1 MSDLRKKLLKRK
13 SLLIAAAVILLGA
26 GGIWAKTR
34 TPQEPTRYV
43 LASVGKQT
51 IITSITGSGQ
61 VSGQNQVDIKP
72 VISAEI
78 TKILVTAGQSV
89 SSSQIL
95 MQLDPKE
102 AQKTIRDA
110 ARGVSDAQIS
120 LASAELSLK
129 KLQQPVDSVSLI
141 QAENSL
147 RQAERTLDE
156 LREPADPLDLRQAEA
171 EVEAQLENTELSSD
185 RVTPQIIRDAYDDAV
200 PTLKTISQT
209 ITQTLYSADDV
220 LGIDRASTNDSYER
234 FLSAQDSSKLDQ
246 TKRLYEQ
253 ARIPVRELKTLTEN
267 LQASNA
273 PIEKIEEAIR
283 KTQGVLQ
290 QMGPLTQGVY
300 DALQNTVSSV
310 ALSESSLNSLKNT
323 AQSDH
328 ANITNK
334 LTSLT
339 SLTQSLESARSAF
352 SAAVRALDKA
362 RLSLDK
368 LKQGPTVREIASA
381 EERVTEAKA
390 SLAKL
395 KRGTDP
401 LDLLSSQNTISQ
413 RRASVADAQNKLRD
427 AQETLANYTIRAPFD
442 GIIAKLPVKEKDS
455 ASQSTVLAT
464 ILTHAKIAQIT
475 LNEVDVSKV
484 KLGQKATLTFDALPD
499 LTIAG
504 NVSEVDSIGTVTQGV
519 VNYSVKILF
528 VTQDDRIKPGMSV
541 SASIITDIRSDV
553 LAVPNA
559 ALSNGSM
566 VQLLRNASPA
576 DVGNTQGIVSSSA
589 PERQTVEIGLANEQY
604 TEVTSG
610 LQENQLIVIRTIE
623 PSAQTATARTGTAT
637 GAQGALGGLRIQGLG
652 GAAGGNAAFGGG
664 VRPVGR

>member
-72 VISAEI
+72 VASAEI
-78 TKILVTAGQSV
+78 TKILVTTGQSV

-129 KLQQPVDSVSLI
+129 KLQQPADSVSLI
-141 QAENSL
+141 QAENSV
-147 RQAERTLDE
+147 RQAERTLEE
-156 LREPADPLDLRQAEA
+156 LREPADPIDLRQAEA
-171 EVEAQLENTELSSD
+171 EVDAQEENTELSSD
-185 RVTPQIIRDAYDDAV
+185 RVTPQIIRNAYDDAV

-220 LGIDRASTNDSYER
+220 LGIDRASVNDSYER
-234 FLSAQDSSKLDQ
+234 FLSAQDSAKLDE

-253 ARIPVRELKTLTEN
+253 ARTPVRELKTLTEN
-267 LQASNA
+267 LQASNE
-273 PIEKIEEAIR
+273 PIEKVEEAIR
-283 KTQGVLQ
+283 KTQNVLQ
-290 QMGPLTQGVY
+290 LMGPLTQGVY

-334 LTSLT
+334 LTSLN
-339 SLTQSLESARSAF
+339 SLTQSLESARS
-352 SAAVRALDKA
+352 SYSTAVRNLEKA
-362 RLSLDK
+362 RLALDK
-368 LKQGPTVREIASA
+368 LKQGATTRELASA

-390 SLAKL
+390 TLAKL

-401 LDLLSSQNTISQ
+401 LDLLTSQNTISQ

-427 AQETLANYTIRAPFD
+427 AQDTLTNYTIRAPFD
-442 GIIAKLPVKEKDS
+442 GIIAKLHVKEKDAVS
-455 ASQSTVLAT
+455 PSTMLAT

-484 KLGQKATLTFDALPD
+484 KLGQKATLTFDALPE

-541 SASIITDIRSDV
+541 SASIITDIRADV

-559 ALSNGSM
+559 ALTNGSI
-566 VQLLRNASPA
+566 VQLLSTANPA
-576 DVGNTQGIVSSSA
+576 DVGNTQGIISA
-589 PERQTVEIGLANEQY
+589 SVPERQIVEVGLANEQY
-604 TEVTSG
+604 TEITSG
-610 LQENQLIVIRTIE
+610 LQENQLIVVRTIE
-623 PSAQTATARTGTAT
+623 PSATTAARTGTTA
-637 GAQGALGGLRIQGLG
+637 GGQGALGGLRIQGLG
-652 GAAGGNAAFGGG
+652 GGAGGNAGFGGG
-664 VRPVGR
+664 ARPIGR